1 MSRKIL
7 KLDFIVIPSPN
18 NNKYIVL
25 DGNTRLSVLT
35 DMKKQNH
42 PFVKNGYE
50 LNCDIYTD
58 KKEAKDILSETHTKE
73 SKTEWNLLNQARF
86 NQNFGVFSDRD
97 KTILQIFDH
106 LQEIDEIFTFRNVE
120 YTVRNCLE
128 TPLGDTF
135 IKFYIKCYECFY
147 ECDIVLPMSG
157 LKEID
162 KKRLYELLMMFINN
176 SKDSK
181 SKQLIKNAIK
191 RHYRDVEKDN
201 GELFSTTNL
210 PNSKNDDEKNS
221 PNPTDQDIPKSQSTD
236 ISTNPVLDTSD
247 HADLSSAISSRNF
260 PNRKFPKVDDSSTF
274 NTTIQTLQELY
285 SGNNRD
291 NISYLNLGDI
301 KANNHCNIIIILY
314 RVLLE
319 SLLIEYFKI
328 YPTETIKN
336 NELNGE
342 DSVKFKVE
350 SIANKY
356 LKKLKNEFPDESD
369 IQKNVN
375 TALRIIQFSHDTV
388 HGVRYYNPKDTFCY
402 YALQNLYPVLY
413 LLIKQINIRN

>member
-1 MSRKIL
+1 MADKNNKDKIQLLFSPQPENKLLDINSLEFDNENYRYYALKDLSQEEIYGYFKNYSVGFETLSKKMSRKIL

-86 NQNFGVFSDRD
+86 NQDFGVFSDRD

-135 IKFYIKCYECFY
+135 IKFYIKCYEC
-147 ECDIVLPMSG
+147 DIVLPMSG

-191 RHYRDVEKDN
+191 RH
-201 GELFSTTNL
+201 
-210 PNSKNDDEKNS
+210 
-221 PNPTDQDIPKSQSTD
+221 
-236 ISTNPVLDTSD
+236 
-247 HADLSSAISSRNF
+247 
-260 PNRKFPKVDDSSTF
+260 
-274 NTTIQTLQELY
+274 
-285 SGNNRD
+285 
-291 NISYLNLGDI
+291 
-301 KANNHCNIIIILY
+301 
-314 RVLLE
+314 
-319 SLLIEYFKI
+319 
-328 YPTETIKN
+328 
-336 NELNGE
+336 
-342 DSVKFKVE
+342 
-350 SIANKY
+350 
-356 LKKLKNEFPDESD
+356 
-369 IQKNVN
+369 
-375 TALRIIQFSHDTV
+375 
-388 HGVRYYNPKDTFCY
+388 
-402 YALQNLYPVLY
+402 
-413 LLIKQINIRN
+413 